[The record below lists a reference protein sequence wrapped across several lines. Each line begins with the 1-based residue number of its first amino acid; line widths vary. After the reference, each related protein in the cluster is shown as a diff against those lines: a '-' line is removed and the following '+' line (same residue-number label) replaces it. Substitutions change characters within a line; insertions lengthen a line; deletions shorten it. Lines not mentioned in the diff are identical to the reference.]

1 MTTSRCAGS
10 SGSGSGENVSEPKK
24 PSGSDPFEGMDWD
37 KELDS
42 WDKSLEKGGAS
53 VPNSFSDAP
62 APAGGAPKA
71 PPRPAPPAAKPL
83 YRPPVAPAKPSPAST
98 AIKTP
103 LAMPVP
109 TPAAGRPASKTTPP
123 PPNHSLPSLLD
134 DDEHQMQTKGGAPVR
149 SLHDDDDDDEHTVV
163 APVSQDLLDE
173 LQAAGITRRKRPE
186 PPPRNEPK
194 SAQKPASSAVEID
207 LGGLDEESA
216 VKSDADDPDAS
227 VITSAP
233 DVVKQLRT
241 GSMKSIERPVMKQVD
256 HSVAEGE
263 MFDPFKGLS
272 TEPAASEAVAKTP
285 TPPPEKPGPQLLAP
299 SARRHSESEETA
311 ILDKAR
317 IQEEMDAATA
327 AVAATAASAGVASD
341 PFGATDPFATPLPP
355 DPAPEPAPE
364 SAPVPPAAP
373 VLRSTQD
380 FYSAPQQS
388 AAPSG
393 ADDDEA
399 SLEAG
404 EIEQAEISESELAGE
419 EGGEGALI
427 DLLRGE
433 EQTGDGLPKAV
444 LPPAS
449 LPPPGGEK
457 SAVEYLGGRAAEWRA
472 RAERVA
478 NDARSHEKAQK
489 SRGLVVASELAAIA
503 GDRAFAIEL
512 AEEAWEAAPGEPLA
526 IRQLRQLFAAEGR
539 WDDVAPLLES
549 EIKGPGS
556 HAVKSHAALLAA
568 DAARLV
574 RGSPDEAPK
583 LYETA
588 QRTSPGDV
596 RPMLARALPAIALGK
611 PPPLLRWPPGVGAE
625 PLGDALARR
634 VKSGEPAED
643 TQLATVLEGL
653 ATFAEGE
660 GGAEGALGVA
670 LDELASSAT
679 VGGAARWVRLALDA
693 ARIKGRPKALASIA
707 SSDAVPAGRSALEAR
722 LAIALDSGDA
732 AHATEAA
739 TALAKEHASAATT
752 LARNGLEIATGTPP
766 STEPLAA
773 IAAEPGV
780 HAIGRAVALATGAE
794 PDDAFASTDAL
805 DAATRIARR
814 LVRGGEA
821 NEELRARASA
831 PVLQGFRIGDAL
843 ASGSVRQTLDA
854 LAPVVPWPSDAAND
868 ETLAKLF
875 AEVAEGN
882 LDGARDAATQASSA
896 EPTEYPAPYALLA
909 LGGEGAD
916 ATALA
921 TAEASTD
928 DDRAAALA
936 LHVAIRALARDDRET
951 TKRAAEIALQRAEG
965 HPVAAFLAELRAR
978 RDGDFDGVVEAL
990 RARAQG
996 TSDPSGRAG
1005 HLVREILLLMGTD
1018 LATCIERAQEAAQL
1032 APDDPTVR
1040 ALYER
1045 IAGEGAQGRAE
1056 WRAELASTLD
1066 GHAKAD
1072 TLLDAAREG
1081 EKRGDYALAEKHALA
1096 AEQAGGGADATTLR
1110 HRAQARGDGASR
1122 LAEELLEKAKATEDT
1137 NEQREAYEALADLD
1151 LYARG
1156 DATSAILWHRAI
1168 LEATPGHLPSLR
1180 RLEHMMISAGRED
1193 DYEATA
1199 SELAR
1204 TLPPEARDAHTEVA
1218 ARLRLRR
1225 PGTPWESIADLIALA
1240 TEREHPSLWATR
1252 LLDAWGRFKAE
1263 DDTTLRALDL
1273 LLARADRPNEVATL
1287 ATRAAEAAFRKGD
1300 APRARAYLERA
1311 LEADPHHPTGLASM
1325 AELRRHEGDM
1335 RGAAE
1340 AIESQAQTQL
1350 VAEHRLEDWHSAAA
1364 LWLDSVGDT
1373 ARGRAALENAAEIDF
1388 GYADVFDRLVGI
1400 ARAGKEHDVVADL
1413 YQRRLVQIDDVT
1425 QRAAL
1430 QVDYARVLV
1439 ELGDR
1444 EGARVALASAL
1455 DLVPGDL
1462 EALREGARLAE
1473 EAEDWSDLETYLTR
1487 LTESLPDADAQLD
1500 VHRRLADLYETHLP
1514 DAPKA
1519 EQTFRKILEQVP
1531 EDDDVLRR
1539 LVAVYV
1545 ELGDG
1550 EQAVDVHKERV
1561 VLASDPKERRVR
1573 LIELAKLLD
1582 EQANDPERALKAL
1595 EQARAGDAADLTALA
1610 ALAEFHTKH
1619 GHPELVASAL
1629 DGAIAD
1635 LRRKIGENPADIGQI
1650 EQLVKILELRG
1661 HEDAMRA
1668 VHAVL
1673 AGYQGSQGELIG
1685 AEDGAAVAELDA
1697 LLCPADLPQ
1706 ALRNFLARAGEAIE
1720 KSVPVDLRALKAAK
1734 LGTTNPALKAKID
1747 AVAHGFALPDADV
1760 VISRAMAL
1768 LCLPVGA
1775 KPFQIVIGEAI
1786 VATTDDVARR
1796 FALARAM
1803 KITAAHSASLI
1814 RVPPADLKIYLDALL
1829 HHLHPEYP
1837 APVIEAE
1844 RLDEITKRFQRFI
1857 PRKEEAEMKALAQ
1870 AAVEAGIPSTEA
1882 LAGAAATWGDRVA
1895 LLAVGDVGAA
1905 LRGVAWSLG
1914 QKEPP
1919 LADAE
1924 ARKAW
1929 FDENSAARD
1938 LVAFAISDLY
1948 LEARKVAGVG

>member
-1 MTTSRCAGS
+1 M
-10 SGSGSGENVSEPKK
+10 SEPKK
-24 PSGSDPFEGMDWD
+24 PSGSDPFEGLDWD

-42 WDKSLEKGGAS
+42 WDKSLEKGGAT
-53 VPNSFSDAP
+53 VPDSFSEVPPQA
-62 APAGGAPKA
+62 AAKA

-83 YRPPVAPAKPSPAST
+83 YRPPVAPAKPAPAST
-98 AIKTP
+98 EIKTP
-103 LAMPVP
+103 LAMAVPVP
-109 TPAAGRPASKTTPP
+109 MPAAGRPAVKTTPP

-134 DDEHQMQTKGGAPVR
+134 DDEHEMATKGGAPISR
-149 SLHDDDDDDEHTVV
+149 SLHDDDDDDDEGHTVV
-163 APVSQDLLDE
+163 APVSQDLLHE
-173 LQAAGITRRKRPE
+173 LQAAGITRKKRPE

-194 SAQKPASSAVEID
+194 QVQKPASSAVDID
-207 LGGLDEESA
+207 LGGLDDVSS

-233 DVVKQLRT
+233 DVVMKLRT
-241 GSMKSIERPVMKQVD
+241 GPMKPIERPVMKQLD

-263 MFDPFKGLS
+263 MFDPFKGMS

-285 TPPPEKPGPQLLAP
+285 TPPPEKQGPQLLAP

-317 IQEEMDAATA
+317 IREEMDAATA

-341 PFGATDPFATPLPP
+341 PFGATDPFATPPP
-355 DPAPEPAPE
+355 PEPAPEPA
-364 SAPVPPAAP
+364 APPAAP

-380 FYSAPQQS
+380 FYSAPQVS
-388 AAPSG
+388 AAPV
-393 ADDDEA
+393 DDDEA

-404 EIEQAEISESELAGE
+404 ELEQAEISEAELSAE
-419 EGGEGALI
+419 EAGEGALI

-433 EQTGDGLPKAV
+433 EQTGDGLPKPI

-449 LPPPGGEK
+449 LPPPGRERA
-457 SAVEYLGGRAAEWRA
+457 AVEYLGGRAAAWRA

-478 NDARSHEKAQK
+478 NDARTHEKTQK
-489 SRGLVVASELAAIA
+489 SRGLVVAAELAAIA

-596 RPMLARALPAIALGK
+596 RPMLARAIPAIALGK
-611 PPPLLRWPPGVGAE
+611 APPLLRWPPGIGAE
-625 PLGDALARR
+625 PLGDALGRR
-634 VKSGEPAED
+634 VKGGEPAED

-653 ATFAEGE
+653 ATFAEGD
-660 GGAEGALGVA
+660 GGAEGSLASA

-679 VGGAARWVRLALDA
+679 VGGAARWVRLTLDA
-693 ARIKGRPKALASIA
+693 ARASSRAKALASIDE
-707 SSDAVPAGRSALEAR
+707 SMQGRAALEAR
-722 LAIALDSGDA
+722 LAIALDVGDA
-732 AHATEAA
+732 VAA
-739 TALAKEHASAATT
+739 TAAASALAKEHPSAAAT
-752 LARNGLEIATGTPP
+752 LARNGLEIATGTPA
-766 STEPLAA
+766 STESLVA

-794 PDDAFASTDAL
+794 PDDAFASPDAL

-843 ASGSVRQTLDA
+843 ASGSVRETLEA

-882 LDGARDAATQASSA
+882 LDGARDAATQAISA

-916 ATALA
+916 AAALA

-928 DDRAAALA
+928 DDRAAGLA

-965 HPVAAFLAELRAR
+965 HPVAAFVAELRAR

-996 TSDPSGRAG
+996 TSDPSGRSG

-1032 APDDPTVR
+1032 APEDPTVR

-1056 WRAELASTLD
+1056 WRAELASKLD

-1072 TLLDAAREG
+1072 TLLDAAREA
-1081 EKRGDYALAEKHALA
+1081 EKRTDYASAEKYSLA

-1168 LEATPGHLPSLR
+1168 LESTPGHLPSLR

-1204 TLPPEARDAHTEVA
+1204 TLPPEARDAHSEVA

-1225 PGTPWESIADLIALA
+1225 PGTPWETIADLIALA

-1413 YQRRLVQIDDVT
+1413 YQRRLLQIDDVT

-1487 LTESLPDADAQLD
+1487 LTESLPEAEAQLE

-1519 EQTFRKILEQVP
+1519 EQTFRKILEQLP

-1561 VLASDPKERRVR
+1561 MLATDPKLRRAR

-1629 DGAIAD
+1629 DGAIGD
-1635 LRRKIGENPADIGQI
+1635 LRRKIGENPADLAQI

-1661 HEDAMRA
+1661 HEEAMHA

-1673 AGYQGSQGELIG
+1673 AGYQGAQGELIG

-1697 LLCPADLPQ
+1697 LLCPTDLPQ

-1734 LGTTNPALKAKID
+1734 LGTTNPPLKAKID
-1747 AVAHGFALPDADV
+1747 AVAHGFGLPDADV

-1844 RLDEITKRFQRFI
+1844 RLEEITKRFQRFI

>member
-1 MTTSRCAGS
+1 M
-10 SGSGSGENVSEPKK
+10 SEPKK
-24 PSGSDPFEGMDWD
+24 PSGSDPFEGLDWD

-53 VPNSFSDAP
+53 VPDSFSEVPPP
-62 APAGGAPKA
+62 ATSRASEAPKAA

-83 YRPPVAPAKPSPAST
+83 YRPPTAPAKPSPSAL
-98 AIKTP
+98 KTP

-109 TPAAGRPASKTTPP
+109 TPAVGRPATKTTPP
-123 PPNHSLPSLLD
+123 PAGHSLPSLLD
-134 DDEHQMQTKGGAPVR
+134 DDEHQMETKGGAPVTR
-149 SLHDDDDDDEHTVV
+149 SLLDDDDDEGHTVV

-186 PPPRNEPK
+186 PPHPRNEPQTG
-194 SAQKPASSAVEID
+194 QKPASSAVEVD
-207 LGGLDEESA
+207 LGSFDDEASA
-216 VKSDADDPDAS
+216 TKSDLDAEDAS

-233 DVVKQLRT
+233 DVVMKLRT
-241 GSMKSIERPVMKQVD
+241 GPMKPIERPVMKQVD

-272 TEPAASEAVAKTP
+272 TEPAASEAAVHTP
-285 TPPPEKPGPQLLAP
+285 APDSEKPGPQLLAP

-327 AVAATAASAGVASD
+327 AVAATAANAGVTAD
-341 PFGATDPFATPLPP
+341 PFGASDPFATPPP
-355 DPAPEPAPE
+355 RPASVPPPL
-364 SAPVPPAAP
+364 PPAAP
-373 VLRSTQD
+373 QLRSTQD
-380 FYSAPQQS
+380 FYSAADKP
-388 AAPSG
+388 AG
-393 ADDDEA
+393 ASTDAHDDA

-404 EIEQAEISESELAGE
+404 ELESAEVSEAELVGDEAD
-419 EGGEGALI
+419 GALI

-433 EQTGDGLPKAV
+433 EQTGDGLPKPV

-457 SAVEYLGGRAAEWRA
+457 PAVEFLGGKAAAWRG

-478 NDARSHEKAQK
+478 NDARNHEKAQK

-611 PPPLLRWPPGVGAE
+611 APPLLRWPPGVGAE
-625 PLGDALARR
+625 PLGDALGRR
-634 VKSGEPAED
+634 VKGGEPAED
-643 TQLATVLEGL
+643 TQLATLLEGL
-653 ATFAEGE
+653 ATYAEGQ
-660 GGAEGALGVA
+660 GGAEGALGQA
-670 LDELASSAT
+670 LDELGASDT
-679 VGGAARWVRLALDA
+679 VGGAARWVRIALDG
-693 ARIKGRPKALASIA
+693 ARAKSRGKALASLDD
-707 SSDAVPAGRSALEAR
+707 SMTGRAALEAR
-722 LAIALDSGDA
+722 LALALDLGDA
-732 AHATEAA
+732 ALATSAA
-739 TALAKEHASAATT
+739 TALAKAHPSAATT

-766 STEPLAA
+766 SAESLAA

-780 HAIGRAVALATGAE
+780 NAVGRAVALATGAE
-794 PDDAFASTDAL
+794 PDDAFASDDTL

-814 LVRGGEA
+814 LVRGGET
-821 NEELRARASA
+821 NEALRARASA
-831 PVLQGFRIGDAL
+831 PVQQGFRIGDAL
-843 ASGSVRQTLDA
+843 ASGSVRQTLEA
-854 LAPVVPWPSDAAND
+854 LAPVVPWPADAAND
-868 ETLAKLF
+868 ETLARLF

-896 EPTEYPAPYALLA
+896 EPTEYPAPYAMLA

-916 ATALA
+916 AAALA

-951 TKRAAEIALQRAEG
+951 TKRGAELALQRAEG
-965 HPVAAFLAELRAR
+965 HPVAAFVAELRAR

-1056 WRAELASTLD
+1056 WRAELAASLE

-1072 TLLDAAREG
+1072 TLLDAAREA
-1081 EKRGDYALAEKHALA
+1081 EKRGDYALAEKHSLA

-1204 TLPPEARDAHTEVA
+1204 TLPPEARDAHAEVA

-1225 PGTPWESIADLIALA
+1225 QGTPWETISDLIALA

-1300 APRARAYLERA
+1300 VARARAYLERA
-1311 LEADPHHPTGLASM
+1311 LEAEPHHPTGLASM

-1340 AIESQAQTQL
+1340 AIETQAQTQL
-1350 VAEHRLEDWHSAAA
+1350 VAEHRLEDWHAAAA
-1364 LWLDSVGDT
+1364 LWLDSVGDS

-1388 GYADVFDRLVGI
+1388 GYADVFERLVGI

-1425 QRAAL
+1425 QRASL

-1473 EAEDWSDLETYLTR
+1473 EAEDWSDLESYLTR
-1487 LTESLPDADAQLD
+1487 LTESLPEAEAQLA
-1500 VHRRLADLYETHLP
+1500 VHRRLAELYETHLP

-1539 LVAVYV
+1539 LVSVYV

-1635 LRRKIGENPADIGQI
+1635 LRRKIGENPADLGQI

-1661 HEDAMRA
+1661 HQEAMRA

-1673 AGYQGSQGELIG
+1673 AGYQGAQGELIG

-1747 AVAHGFALPDADV
+1747 AVAHGFGLPDADV

-1775 KPFQIVIGEAI
+1775 KPFQIVVGEAI
-1786 VATTDDVARR
+1786 VATQDDVARR

-1814 RVPPADLKIYLDALL
+1814 RVPPADLKVYLDALL

-1837 APVIEAE
+1837 APAIEAE
-1844 RLDEITKRFQRFI
+1844 RLEEITKRFQRFI

-1870 AAVEAGIPSTEA
+1870 AAVEEGIPSTEA

-1919 LADAE
+1919 LADPA